1 MTGGFPQQA
10 QSPDPNNFAMVT
22 EESLSKTINLSKEY
36 FVVQRCW
43 FSGPEMHQ
51 PLDYLRIFETRRDAE
66 DAAYQSAHAWAR
78 SKSPHSPSV
87 KTLLLPSNPCSPSSK
102 SASYGFISHGSLF
115 WARPL
120 LATHVSDCDFAP
132 SFRPLQQQPNSAS
145 WTDVN
150 LKAYAVVTEGVIGGT
165 GNKMSRRGTEVAE
178 GRVFCGTG
186 RAAHIRALQV
196 CHAVMASVPPHCTT
210 YVACLT
216 IGKPIEYESAQFLEE
231 WPPEVGRH
239 MAVDNGV
246 NTSKRGSYC
255 LQQLPTHGTFHQQAI
270 HPLATIVS
278 SSFDEQQQV
287 FPHYSFNI
295 NSHGTPLFQEEQHG
309 SKRRRIFDAPQ
320 HHVDDEMVMS

>member
-1 MTGGFPQQA
+1 MTGGFHGQA
-10 QSPDPNNFAMVT
+10 HTPDPNNYGMVT
-22 EESLSKTINLSKEY
+22 EESLAKSINLNKEY

-51 PLDYLRIFETRRDAE
+51 PLDYLRLFETSRDAE

-78 SKSPHSPSV
+78 SKSPHHPSV
-87 KTLLLPSNPCSPSSK
+87 KTLLLPSNPRSPSSK

-120 LATHVSDCDFAP
+120 LATHVSDTSSNQMQDSP
-132 SFRPLQQQPNSAS
+132 SWA
-145 WTDVN
+145 DVN
-150 LKAYAVVTEGVIGGT
+150 MRAYAVITEGVIGGT

-186 RAAHIRALQV
+186 RAAHIKALQV

-210 YVACLT
+210 YVANMT
-216 IGKPIEYESAQFLEE
+216 IGKPIEYETTQFLQE

-239 MAVDNGV
+239 MAVDYDV
-246 NTSKRGSYC
+246 NSSKRGSYC
-255 LQQLPTHGTFHQQAI
+255 LQQVPTSGPFHQQAS
-270 HPLATIVS
+270 HPLATAVTF
-278 SSFDEQQQV
+278 SFDEQQQMISNN
-287 FPHYSFNI
+287 FCNMNPTDT
-295 NSHGTPLFQEEQHG
+295 GLFQQHEHV

-320 HHVDDEMVMS
+320 QRVDEEMVMS